1 MIKIIDFAPLGDH
14 RGSMVAVE
22 AEINVPFEIKRVYY
36 IFNTQKDVARGFHAH
51 KYLKQVAICVTG
63 RCRMLLDDGT
73 ERAEVWLN
81 SPTKGLLI
89 ESSIWREI
97 YDFSPD
103 CVLLVFA
110 NLHYEES
117 DYIRNYGDFIKYVA
131 KKGSNSL
138 EG

>member
-1 MIKIIDFAPLGDH
+1 MSDMIKIVNFPPLGDH

-22 AEINVPFEIKRVYY
+22 AGINVPFDIKRAYY

-51 KYLKQVAICVTG
+51 KALKQVAICVAG
-63 RCRMLLDDGT
+63 RCKMLLDDGT
-73 ERAEVWLN
+73 EKAEVWLD

-89 ESSIWREI
+89 ESFIWREI

-103 CVLLVFA
+103 CVLLVLA

-117 DYIRNYGDFIKYVA
+117 DYIRDYGDFIEYVA
-131 KKGSNSL
+131 QKN
-138 EG
+138 